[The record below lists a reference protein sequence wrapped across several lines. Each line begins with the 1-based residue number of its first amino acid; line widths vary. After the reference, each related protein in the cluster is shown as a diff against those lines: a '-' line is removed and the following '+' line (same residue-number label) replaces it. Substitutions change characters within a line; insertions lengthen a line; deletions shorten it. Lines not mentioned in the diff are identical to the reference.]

1 MKIQTM
7 SVVVGGSACNAKCA
21 YCVSKTTG
29 FDHVTKNEPKIN
41 FRNFKVAC
49 QLAENC
55 GVQTVLLTG
64 KGEPTLYPKSIAY
77 YLATLDKDYKFP
89 FKELQ
94 TNGIVLDGTKGDEY
108 LESWRDMGLTT
119 ICLSM
124 VHHESR
130 LNHTIY
136 QPNVESYMELK
147 KVIEKI
153 HSKGL
158 MVRLSCIL
166 LDGYIDTYEKLE
178 SLIDYCRKNGVKQ
191 LTVRPMTSPKNSEDS
206 NTGKWIEQHHLKG
219 YSLEN
224 MRIMLEKNGTPLLK
238 LAHGAIVYDFNGQ
251 NVCWAN
257 CLTESTNTNDI
268 RQIIFYPDGLISYS
282 WQHKG
287 AVLLG

>member
-7 SVVVGGSACNAKCA
+7 SVVVGGSACNAKCP

-29 FDHVTKNEPKIN
+29 FDHVTKSEPQIN

-64 KGEPTLYPKSIAY
+64 KGEPTLYPKSIIF
-77 YLATLDKDYKFP
+77 YLTELEGYRFP

-94 TNGIVLDGTKGDEY
+94 TNGIILDENRGNTY
-108 LESWRDMGLTT
+108 LESWRDNGLTT

-124 VHHESR
+124 VHYESR
-130 LNHTIY
+130 LNHIIY
-136 QPNVESYMELK
+136 EPDTENYMELK
-147 KVIEKI
+147 RVIEKI

-166 LDGYIDTYEKLE
+166 LDGYIDNYEKLE
-178 SLIDYCRKNGVKQ
+178 SLINYCKVNGVKQ

-206 NTGKWIEQHHLKG
+206 KTGKWIEQHHLKG
-219 YSLEN
+219 FSLNN
-224 MRIMLEKNGTPLLK
+224 MKIMLEKNGTPLLN
-238 LAHGAIVYDFNGQ
+238 LAHGATVYDVNGQ
-251 NVCWAN
+251 NICWAN
-257 CLTESTNTNDI
+257 CLTESTNTEDI
-268 RQIIFYPDGLISYS
+268 RQIIFYPDGTISYS
-282 WQHKG
+282 WQYKG
-287 AVLLG
+287 AVLL

>member
-7 SVVVGGSACNAKCA
+7 SVVVGGSACNAKCP

-41 FRNFKVAC
+41 FRNFQTAC

-64 KGEPTLYPKSIAY
+64 KGEPTLYPKSISC
-77 YLATLDKDYKFP
+77 YLSELDRNYKFP

-94 TNGIVLDGTKGDEY
+94 TNGIILDDTKGDEY
-108 LESWRDMGLTT
+108 LQIWRDYGLTT

-124 VHHESR
+124 VHYESR

-136 QPNVESYMELK
+136 EPNTESYMELK
-147 KVIEKI
+147 RVIDKI

-206 NTGKWIEQHHLKG
+206 TTAKWIEQHHLKG

-224 MRIMLEKNGTPLLK
+224 MRAMLEKNGTPLLR
-238 LAHGAIVYDFNGQ
+238 LAHGATVYDVNGQ
-251 NVCWAN
+251 NICWAN
-257 CLTESTNTNDI
+257 CLTESTNVEDI
-268 RQIIFYPDGLISYS
+268 RQIIFYPDGNISYS
-282 WQHKG
+282 WQYKG
-287 AVLLG
+287 AVLL